1 MVPRVTIHHHA
12 FEYILNS
19 VFIIVK
25 VVVDGQLSTDREG
38 SPATKRRPLAHDL
51 WLTLK
56 IKKGSAGTGASDC
69 LRRRNT
75 LPFGFPL
82 WSLPRRCLSLSSYSS
97 YSLRQNRHSRNERTR
112 LHRPSSLTTSEHTHT
127 HTSTRIP

>member
-1 MVPRVTIHHHA
+1 MPRVTIDHHA
-12 FEYILNS
+12 FEYLLNS

-25 VVVDGQLSTDREG
+25 VVVDGQLSTDREE

-112 LHRPSSLTTSEHTHT
+112 RAHTHT
-127 HTSTRIP
+127 HASTRIPYSIYSNICV